1 MTGETILV
9 TDIPREKGWLY
20 YTKTDEKGNVILC
33 KSKMGRKIKQEG
45 KE

>member
-1 MTGETILV
+1 MGEIILV
-9 TDIPREKGWLY
+9 TNIPREKGWLY

-33 KSKMGRKIKQEG
+33 KSPMGKRSKK